1 MKNRLLVLT
10 KGELQRLT
18 KYNVTTIS
26 FVVAVVWFLL
36 LYFIDDIDIFSSM
49 LPFIVIVDATMLA
62 VIFIG
67 AIMFFEKTES
77 TISTMLVTPV
87 KSSELILSKAIS
99 NTIHTT
105 LSTLLIIV
113 VFYFVKDI
121 QVVWYIVIPALI
133 ISVFFHSL
141 LGFVFSFHT
150 KDFTSLLVWVM
161 LYSFVFIIPTALHF
175 FNIFFKGDVWGYILL
190 ITPSQA
196 ALQLIEVGFG
206 AEIGIKFFISLIVL
220 VAGSILGYLFY
231 VLPKFKEYAVKQSG
245 V

>member
-1 MKNRLLVLT
+1 
-10 KGELQRLT
+10 
-18 KYNVTTIS
+18 
-26 FVVAVVWFLL
+26 
-36 LYFIDDIDIFSSM
+36 
-49 LPFIVIVDATMLA
+49 MLA

-105 LSTLLIIV
+105 LSTLLIII

-121 QVVWYIVIPALI
+121 EVVWYIVIPALV

-175 FNIFFKGDVWGYILL
+175 FNIFFKGDIWGYILL

-196 ALQLIEVGFG
+196 ALKLIEAGFG
-206 AEIGIKFFISLIVL
+206 AEIGIEFFISLVVL
-220 VAGSILGYLFY
+220 IAGSILGYLFY